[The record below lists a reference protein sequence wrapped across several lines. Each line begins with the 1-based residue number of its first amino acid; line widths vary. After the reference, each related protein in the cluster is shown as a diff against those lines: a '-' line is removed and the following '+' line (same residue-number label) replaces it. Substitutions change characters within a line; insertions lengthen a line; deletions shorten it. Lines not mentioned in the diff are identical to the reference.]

1 MKKLI
6 VLLSIMMLKSIAFS
20 QAGTDTIQVK
30 TFPIPTVKLIIKDI
44 IRKDSLAAELKMTQD
59 ILNSVESEVKLK
71 DSIILRLYEKDVTNV
86 EILRLERE
94 KYDIVNGYSKK
105 VEQELKKEKSKNK
118 LVNIIYSSIIGVLTI
133 LLITK

>member
-1 MKKLI
+1 M
-6 VLLSIMMLKSIAFS
+6 
-20 QAGTDTIQVK
+20 
-30 TFPIPTVKLIIKDI
+30 
-44 IRKDSLAAELKMTQD
+44 AAELKMTQD

>member
-1 MKKLI
+1 
-6 VLLSIMMLKSIAFS
+6 
-20 QAGTDTIQVK
+20 
-30 TFPIPTVKLIIKDI
+30 
-44 IRKDSLAAELKMTQD
+44 LAAELKMTQD